1 MKKRRTL
8 IISLLLVAALTLGI
22 GYASLADDL
31 FVTGSA
37 NIDSKNA
44 QNAFGEDI
52 YFTKALISDNKGTA
66 TIGADVNNHAAD
78 KVTIEVKEGAL
89 AGAGDNVV
97 CAIEITNAGDLD
109 ANVKLNGIVV
119 SNSEFFKVTTSWG
132 SNNEQSLAAGETLDI
147 VVTITVVKTPTVNV
161 ATTFDLTFTAT
172 SVEPTTAG

>member
-22 GYASLADDL
+22 GYAALADDL
-31 FVTGSA
+31 YVTGSA
-37 NIDSKNA
+37 GINSEHA
-44 QNAFGEDI
+44 ENAFGEDI

-66 TIGADVNNHAAD
+66 TIGADTNGEAAD
-78 KVTIEVKEGAL
+78 QVTIEVKEGAL

-109 ANVKLNGIVV
+109 ATVTLDAITVKN
-119 SNSEFFKVTTSWG
+119 NEFFKVTTSWKDDT
-132 SNNEQSLAAGETLDI
+132 QTLKAGESLDI

-161 ATTFDLTFTAT
+161 ATTFGLNFTAT
-172 SVEPTTAG
+172 SVEPAQNP

>member
-52 YFTKALISDNKGTA
+52 YFTKAVISDNRGTA
-66 TIGADVNNHAAD
+66 TIGVDKNDHAAD
-78 KVTIEVKEGAL
+78 KVTIAVKEGAL
-89 AGAGDNVV
+89 AGAGDSVV
-97 CAIEITNAGDLD
+97 CAIEISNVGDLD
-109 ANVKLNGIVV
+109 ANVKLNGIDV

-132 SNNEQSLAAGETLDI
+132 SNNTQTLAAGDALDI
-147 VVTITVVKTPTVNV
+147 VVTITVIKTPTVNV
-161 ATTFDLTFTAT
+161 STTFDLTFTAT
-172 SVEPTTAG
+172 SVEPAQNP